1 MARPLAGALSPP
13 VLPAHPA
20 TAGRDHATVTTAAP
34 ERLQR
39 IVDLFA
45 GAPKELRVQALLDY
59 SRRLPPLPPDLAGNR
74 HTMER
79 VPECQTPFFLSTS
92 VGDDGRVSL
101 WFDVPAEAPT
111 TRGFAA
117 VLAGGLDGAPAEE
130 VLATPDD
137 FYLRMGLAEVISSLR
152 LRGMGAILARL
163 KRQVRDQ
170 LAAPGR
176 PPAGDRTAPPG

>member
-1 MARPLAGALSPP
+1 M
-13 VLPAHPA
+13 
-20 TAGRDHATVTTAAP
+20 TTAAP

-59 SRRLPPLPPDLAGNR
+59 SRQLPPLPPHLAGNR
-74 HTMER
+74 QAMEQ
-79 VPECQTPFFLSTS
+79 VPECQTPFFLATK
-92 VGDDGRVSL
+92 VQDDGRVKL

-111 TRGFAA
+111 TRGFAGI
-117 VLAGGLDGAPAEE
+117 LAGGLDGATAEE
-130 VLATPDD
+130 VLATPND
-137 FYLRMGLAEVISSLR
+137 FYTRMGLAEVISSLR

-170 LAAPGR
+170 VEVRSGDAAEPS
-176 PPAGDRTAPPG
+176 A